1 VVITH
6 DNMHQNAL
14 REFDDSVA
22 WVADRWQD
30 RVRVQGSEFSGSR
43 GSGFEV
49 EGLGLRGLTDEE

>member
-1 VVITH
+1 
-6 DNMHQNAL
+6 MHQNAL